1 MLDPNRP
8 SRAHTPGAVRARA
21 SRARLR
27 SGVRTFRVRAHARRL
42 ITAMRRANPD
52 LSDELDHAGVE
63 AELNAIVEAFIM
75 RWIGEKIR

>member
-1 MLDPNRP
+1 
-8 SRAHTPGAVRARA
+8 
-21 SRARLR
+21 
-27 SGVRTFRVRAHARRL
+27 VRTFRVRAHARRL

-52 LSDELDHAGVE
+52 LSDELDHVGVE